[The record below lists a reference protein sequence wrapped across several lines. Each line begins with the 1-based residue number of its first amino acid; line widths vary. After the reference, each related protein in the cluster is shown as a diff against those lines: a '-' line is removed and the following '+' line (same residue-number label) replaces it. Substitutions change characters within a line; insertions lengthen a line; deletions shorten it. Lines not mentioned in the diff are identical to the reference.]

1 MKSFKELRASL
12 SEAAAVNTDAGV
24 MGIKT
29 DLKKKNPDLK
39 LQPRTKAELD
49 FANSHI
55 AKKTKYPED
64 QDDTHASDKPQAE
77 HQPNNGETVKTAD
90 TQGTSKLKTKV
101 SGAVKQT
108 PPNRGDSR
116 EGDIRIVRTSSSAVT
131 TKTPDARKAFSQ
143 FVESMQKQRS
153 TN

>member
-24 MGIKT
+24 LNIKT
-29 DLKKKNPDLK
+29 DFKKKNPDLK

-49 FANSHI
+49 FANSHTV
-55 AKKTKYPED
+55 KKTKYPED
-64 QDDTHASDKPQAE
+64 QDDTHTYGKPQAE
-77 HQPNNGETVKTAD
+77 HQPNNGETMKTAD
-90 TQGTSKLKTKV
+90 TQGTSKLKT
-101 SGAVKQT
+101 STSAIKQT

-116 EGDIRIVRTSSSAVT
+116 EGDTKIVRTNSSTVK
-131 TKTPDARKAFSQ
+131 TKTPDTRRAFSQ